1 MDSTTSKE
9 NIMRIVI
16 IGQAQFGH
24 DVLNKLL
31 EANKNIVGISS
42 PSPKN
47 ETDSDPLSMLAKE
60 NGIPN
65 IYTRLLK
72 QKKYADQF
80 INDFSP
86 DLIVFAFVND
96 IIPKNILDAATI
108 GSIQYHPSL
117 LPKYRGRSAMN
128 WAILNGETK
137 TGISIFWVDEGID
150 TGPILLQKE
159 AIIEKDDSVAS
170 LYFNKLYPLGIEA
183 IIEAVELT
191 EKGNAPKIE
200 QNESESNYDP
210 PFDERYAQVDW
221 TQNVD
226 IIHNQIRASDPQPGA
241 YTYIK
246 NTKIFLYQS
255 NKMSD
260 IFPDKQ
266 PGTVISTKDNSV
278 IIAANKGSL
287 QIGKVKIEGDKKGP
301 ASEILNADEQLG

>member
-1 MDSTTSKE
+1 
-9 NIMRIVI
+9 MRIAV

-42 PSPKN
+42 PSPKK
-47 ETDSDPLSMLAKE
+47 ETDSDPLSILAKE
-60 NGIPN
+60 NDIPN
-65 IYTRLLK
+65 IYTDLLK

-80 INDFSP
+80 INDFLP

-128 WAILNGETK
+128 WAIFNGENK

-159 AIIEKDDSVAS
+159 AIIEDNDSVAS

-183 IIEAVELT
+183 MIEAVELT
-191 EKGNAPKIE
+191 EKGNAPKID

-210 PFDERYAQVDW
+210 PFDEKYAQIDW
-221 TQNVD
+221 SQNVD

-255 NKMSD
+255 NKMSNIFND
-260 IFPDKQ
+260 IP
-266 PGTVISTKDNSV
+266 PGTIIKTENSSV
-278 IIAANKGSL
+278 IIVANKGSL
-287 QIGKVKIEGDKKGP
+287 KISKVKIDGDKKSA
-301 ASEILNADEQLG
+301 ASEILNIEDQLG

>member
-1 MDSTTSKE
+1 
-9 NIMRIVI
+9 MRIAV

-42 PSPKN
+42 PSPKK
-47 ETDSDPLSMLAKE
+47 ETDSDPLSILAKE
-60 NGIPN
+60 NDIPN
-65 IYTRLLK
+65 IYTDLLK

-80 INDFSP
+80 INDFLP

-128 WAILNGETK
+128 WAIFNGENK

-159 AIIEKDDSVAS
+159 AVIEDNDSVAS

-183 IIEAVELT
+183 MIEAVELT
-191 EKGNAPKIE
+191 EKGKAPKIN

-210 PFDERYAQVDW
+210 PFDEKYAQIDW
-221 TQNVD
+221 SQNVD

-255 NKMSD
+255 NKMSNIFKD
-260 IFPDKQ
+260 IQ
-266 PGTVISTKDNSV
+266 PGTIIKAENNSV
-278 IIAANKGSL
+278 IIVANKGSL
-287 QIGKVKIEGDKKGP
+287 KISKVKIDGDKKSA
-301 ASEILNADEQLG
+301 ASEILNIEDQLG